1 MSKRGIFFVTDER
14 PEITE
19 AFRTLRTNLAFLR
32 EKHDG
37 KTLLFTSSIPAE
49 GKSTVASNYAA
60 SLAIAGRKTLIIDCD
75 IRRPRA
81 HESFGIKIEKGLECA
96 LTHDEPVKDLIMKN
110 VLPNLDLL
118 PTKNM
123 KNNVTELFLRDKMK
137 DIIGSIKDEYDTII
151 LDTPP
156 LAVASDAAILS
167 RDVDGVVVVVG
178 LRDKMKDIIGSIK
191 DEYDTIILDTPP
203 LAVASDAAILSR
215 DVDGVVVVVGYDQVA
230 ERELKFTKE
239 MLDNAGANIYGF
251 IVNGVEKKAMS
262 YGNYG
267 YYTNYYSYY
276 EEYYNDDNGNK
287 KKRKVHKKPKNKFEA
302 FMYRLKEE
310 YARHLS
316 GDIKRRR

>member
-96 LTHDEPVKDLIMKN
+96 LTHDEPVKDLIMKD

-167 RDVDGVVVVVG
+167 
-178 LRDKMKDIIGSIK
+178 K
-191 DEYDTIILDTPP
+191 
-203 LAVASDAAILSR
+203 

-287 KKRKVHKKPKNKFEA
+287 KKRKVHKKPKNKLEA
-302 FMYRLKEE
+302 FIYRLKEE

>member
-1 MSKRGIFFVTDER
+1 MSNRNIFFVTDNNLQ
-14 PEITE
+14 ITE

-32 EKHDG
+32 EKQEG

-49 GKSTVASNYAA
+49 GKSFVASNYAA
-60 SLAIAGRKTLIIDCD
+60 SLAIAHKKVLLVDCD

-81 HESFGIKIEKGLECA
+81 HESFGIKIEQGLESF
-96 LTHDEPVKDLIMKN
+96 LTHDTPVDSLIMRDI
-110 VLPNLDLL
+110 LPNLDLL

-123 KNNVTELFLRDKMK
+123 KHNVTELFLRDKVKNMLRELR
-137 DIIGSIKDEYDTII
+137 DRYDTII

-167 RDVDGVVVVVG
+167 
-178 LRDKMKDIIGSIK
+178 K
-191 DEYDTIILDTPP
+191 
-203 LAVASDAAILSR
+203 A
-215 DVDGVVVVVGYDQVA
+215 VDGVVVVVGYDQVA
-230 ERELKFTKE
+230 KRELEFTKE

-251 IVNGVEKKAMS
+251 IVNGVDKHGMS

-276 EEYYNDDNGNK
+276 EEYYNDEVGNR
-287 KKRKVHKKPKNKFEA
+287 KKRKVRRPKNRLEA
-302 FMYRLKEE
+302 FIEKLKEA
-310 YARHLS
+310 YRRHLS

>member
-19 AFRTLRTNLAFLR
+19 SFRTLRTNLAFLR
-32 EKHDG
+32 EKHHG

-178 LRDKMKDIIGSIK
+178 
-191 DEYDTIILDTPP
+191 
-203 LAVASDAAILSR
+203 
-215 DVDGVVVVVGYDQVA
+215 YDQVA

-287 KKRKVHKKPKNKFEA
+287 KKRKVHKKPKNKLEA
-302 FMYRLKEE
+302 FIYRLKEE
-310 YARHLS
+310 YTRHLS
-316 GDIKRRR
+316 GDIKKRRRS

>member
-96 LTHDEPVKDLIMKN
+96 LTHDEPVKDLIMKD

-123 KNNVTELFLRDKMK
+123 RNNVTELF
-137 DIIGSIKDEYDTII
+137 
-151 LDTPP
+151 
-156 LAVASDAAILS
+156 
-167 RDVDGVVVVVG
+167 

-287 KKRKVHKKPKNKFEA
+287 KRRKVHKKPKNKFEA

>member
-1 MSKRGIFFVTDER
+1 MSNRNIFFVTDNNLQ
-14 PEITE
+14 ITE

-32 EKHDG
+32 EKQDG

-49 GKSTVASNYAA
+49 GKSFVASNYAA
-60 SLAIAGRKTLIIDCD
+60 SLAIAHKKVLLVDCD

-81 HESFGIKIEKGLECA
+81 HESFGIKIEKGLESF
-96 LTHDEPVKDLIMKN
+96 LTHDTPVDSLIMRDI
-110 VLPNLDLL
+110 LPNLDLL

-123 KNNVTELFLRDKMK
+123 KHNVTELFLRDKVKNMLRELR
-137 DIIGSIKDEYDTII
+137 DRYDTII

-167 RDVDGVVVVVG
+167 
-178 LRDKMKDIIGSIK
+178 K
-191 DEYDTIILDTPP
+191 
-203 LAVASDAAILSR
+203 A
-215 DVDGVVVVVGYDQVA
+215 VDGVVVVVGYDQVA
-230 ERELKFTKE
+230 KRELEFTKE

-251 IVNGVEKKAMS
+251 IVNGVDKHGMS

-276 EEYYNDDNGNK
+276 EEYYNDEVGNR
-287 KKRKVHKKPKNKFEA
+287 KKRKVRRPKNRLEA
-302 FMYRLKEE
+302 FIEKLKEA
-310 YARHLS
+310 YRRHLS

>member
-96 LTHDEPVKDLIMKN
+96 LTHDESVKDLIMKD

-167 RDVDGVVVVVG
+167 
-178 LRDKMKDIIGSIK
+178 K
-191 DEYDTIILDTPP
+191 
-203 LAVASDAAILSR
+203 

>member
-1 MSKRGIFFVTDER
+1 MSHRNIFFTTEDNLQ
-14 PEITE
+14 ITE

-32 EKHDG
+32 EKQEG

-49 GKSTVASNYAA
+49 GKSTVAANYAA
-60 SLAIAGRKTLIIDCD
+60 SLAIANKRVLLIDCD

-81 HESFGIKIEKGLECA
+81 HISFGIKIERGLESI
-96 LTHDEPVKDLIMKN
+96 LTDDIDPNEVIMEN
-110 VLPNLDLL
+110 ILPNLDLL

-123 KNNVTELFLRDKMK
+123 THNVTELFLRDRMK
-137 DIIGSIKDEYDTII
+137 DIIKYLENRYDTII

-167 RDVDGVVVVVG
+167 
-178 LRDKMKDIIGSIK
+178 K
-191 DEYDTIILDTPP
+191 
-203 LAVASDAAILSR
+203 A
-215 DVDGVVVVVGYDQVA
+215 VDGVVVVVGYDQVA
-230 ERELKFTKE
+230 KRELEFTKE

-251 IVNGVEKKAMS
+251 VVNGVDKNGMS

-276 EEYYNDDNGNK
+276 KDYYNEDGEKVRK
-287 KKRKVHKKPKNKFEA
+287 KIKHKPKNKFETFIERVKNA
-302 FMYRLKEE
+302 YYKQ
-310 YARHLS
+310 LS

>member
-32 EKHDG
+32 EKNNG

-96 LTHDEPVKDLIMKN
+96 LTHDEPAQNLIMKE

-137 DIIGSIKDEYDTII
+137 NIIDSLKDNYDTII

-156 LAVASDAAILS
+156 MAVASDAAILS
-167 RDVDGVVVVVG
+167 
-178 LRDKMKDIIGSIK
+178 K
-191 DEYDTIILDTPP
+191 
-203 LAVASDAAILSR
+203 

-230 ERELKFTKE
+230 ERELKFVKE
-239 MLDNAGANIYGF
+239 MLDNAGATIYGF
-251 IVNGVEKKAMS
+251 VVNGVEKKAMS

-267 YYTNYYSYY
+267 YYTNYYAYY
-276 EEYYNDDNGNK
+276 EEYYNDDNGNR
-287 KKRKVHKKPKNKFEA
+287 KKRKIRKQPKNKFEA
-302 FMYRLKEE
+302 FIQRLKEE

>member
-1 MSKRGIFFVTDER
+1 MNRGIFFVTDEK

-32 EKHDG
+32 EKNNG

-81 HESFGIKIEKGLECA
+81 HESFGIKIEKGLESV
-96 LTHDEPVKDLIMKN
+96 LTNDEPAENLIMKEI
-110 VLPNLDLL
+110 LPNLDLL

-137 DIIGSIKDEYDTII
+137 DVIESLKDRYDTII

-156 LAVASDAAILS
+156 MAVASDAAILS
-167 RDVDGVVVVVG
+167 
-178 LRDKMKDIIGSIK
+178 K
-191 DEYDTIILDTPP
+191 
-203 LAVASDAAILSR
+203 

-230 ERELKFTKE
+230 ERELKFAKE
-239 MLDNAGANIYGF
+239 MLDNAGATIYGF
-251 IVNGVEKKAMS
+251 VVNGVEKKAMS

-267 YYTNYYSYY
+267 YYTNYYAYY
-276 EEYYNDDNGNK
+276 EEYYNDDNGK
-287 KKRKVHKKPKNKFEA
+287 RKKRKIRKQPKNKFEA

-316 GDIKRRR
+316 GDVKRRR

>member
-96 LTHDEPVKDLIMKN
+96 LTHDEPVKDLIMKD

-123 KNNVTELFLRDKMK
+123 KNNVTELF
-137 DIIGSIKDEYDTII
+137 
-151 LDTPP
+151 
-156 LAVASDAAILS
+156 
-167 RDVDGVVVVVG
+167 

-287 KKRKVHKKPKNKFEA
+287 KKRKVHKKPKNKLEA
-302 FMYRLKEE
+302 FIYRLKEE

>member
-1 MSKRGIFFVTDER
+1 MYKRQDER

-96 LTHDEPVKDLIMKN
+96 LTHDEPVKDLIMKD

-123 KNNVTELFLRDKMK
+123 KNNVTELF
-137 DIIGSIKDEYDTII
+137 
-151 LDTPP
+151 
-156 LAVASDAAILS
+156 
-167 RDVDGVVVVVG
+167 

-287 KKRKVHKKPKNKFEA
+287 KKRKVHKKPKNKLEA
-302 FMYRLKEE
+302 FIYRLKEE
-310 YARHLS
+310 YTRHLS
-316 GDIKRRR
+316 GDITRRR

>member
-81 HESFGIKIEKGLECA
+81 HESFGIKIEKGLECILLDDA
-96 LTHDEPVKDLIMKN
+96 PVDGLIMKE

-123 KNNVTELFLRDKMK
+123 KNNVTELF
-137 DIIGSIKDEYDTII
+137 
-151 LDTPP
+151 
-156 LAVASDAAILS
+156 
-167 RDVDGVVVVVG
+167 

-287 KKRKVHKKPKNKFEA
+287 KKRKVHKKPKNRFEA

>member
-1 MSKRGIFFVTDER
+1 MSHRSIFFVTDNNLQ
-14 PEITE
+14 ITE

-32 EKHDG
+32 EKQEG

-49 GKSTVASNYAA
+49 GKSFVASNYAA
-60 SLAIAGRKTLIIDCD
+60 SLAIANKRVLLVDCD

-81 HESFGIKIEKGLECA
+81 HESFGIKIEQGLESV
-96 LTHDEPVKDLIMKN
+96 LTHDAPVDSLIMRDI
-110 VLPNLDLL
+110 LPNLDLL

-123 KNNVTELFLRDKMK
+123 KHNVTELFLRDK
-137 DIIGSIKDEYDTII
+137 IKNMLRELRDRYDTII

-167 RDVDGVVVVVG
+167 
-178 LRDKMKDIIGSIK
+178 K
-191 DEYDTIILDTPP
+191 
-203 LAVASDAAILSR
+203 A
-215 DVDGVVVVVGYDQVA
+215 VDGVVVVVGYDQVA
-230 ERELKFTKE
+230 KRELEFTKE

-251 IVNGVEKKAMS
+251 IVNGVDKHGMS

-276 EEYYNDDNGNK
+276 EEYYNDEVGNR
-287 KKRKVHKKPKNKFEA
+287 KKRKVRRPKNRLEA
-302 FMYRLKEE
+302 FIEKLKEA
-310 YARHLS
+310 YRRHLS

>member
-96 LTHDEPVKDLIMKN
+96 LTHDEPVKDLIMKD

-167 RDVDGVVVVVG
+167 
-178 LRDKMKDIIGSIK
+178 K
-191 DEYDTIILDTPP
+191 
-203 LAVASDAAILSR
+203 

>member
-96 LTHDEPVKDLIMKN
+96 LIHDEPVKDLIMKN

-123 KNNVTELFLRDKMK
+123 RNNVTELF
-137 DIIGSIKDEYDTII
+137 
-151 LDTPP
+151 
-156 LAVASDAAILS
+156 
-167 RDVDGVVVVVG
+167 

>member
-96 LTHDEPVKDLIMKN
+96 LTHDEPVKDLIMKD

-123 KNNVTELFLRDKMK
+123 KNNVTELF
-137 DIIGSIKDEYDTII
+137 
-151 LDTPP
+151 
-156 LAVASDAAILS
+156 
-167 RDVDGVVVVVG
+167 

-287 KKRKVHKKPKNKFEA
+287 KKRKVHKKPKNKLEA
-302 FMYRLKEE
+302 FIYRLKEE
-310 YARHLS
+310 YTRHLS

>member
-96 LTHDEPVKDLIMKN
+96 LTHDEPVKDLIMKD

-123 KNNVTELFLRDKMK
+123 KNNVTELF
-137 DIIGSIKDEYDTII
+137 
-151 LDTPP
+151 
-156 LAVASDAAILS
+156 
-167 RDVDGVVVVVG
+167 

-287 KKRKVHKKPKNKFEA
+287 KKRKVHKKPKNKLESFI
-302 FMYRLKEE
+302 YRLKEE

>member
-81 HESFGIKIEKGLECA
+81 HESFGIKIEKGLECILLDDA
-96 LTHDEPVKDLIMKN
+96 PVDGLIMKE

-137 DIIGSIKDEYDTII
+137 NVIEN
-151 LDTPP
+151 
-156 LAVASDAAILS
+156 
-167 RDVDGVVVVVG
+167 
-178 LRDKMKDIIGSIK
+178 LRDK
-191 DEYDTIILDTPP
+191 YDTIILDTPP

-287 KKRKVHKKPKNKFEA
+287 KKRKVHKKPKNRFEA

>member
-1 MSKRGIFFVTDER
+1 MHRRGVFFVNHER
-14 PEITE
+14 AEITE

-81 HESFGIKIEKGLECA
+81 HESFGIKIEKGLECILLDDA
-96 LTHDEPVKDLIMKN
+96 PVDGLIMKE

-123 KNNVTELFLRDKMK
+123 KNNVTELF
-137 DIIGSIKDEYDTII
+137 
-151 LDTPP
+151 
-156 LAVASDAAILS
+156 
-167 RDVDGVVVVVG
+167 

-287 KKRKVHKKPKNKFEA
+287 KKRKVHKKPKNRFEA

>member
-96 LTHDEPVKDLIMKN
+96 LTHDEPVKDLIMKD

-123 KNNVTELFLRDKMK
+123 RNNVTELFLRDKMK

-167 RDVDGVVVVVG
+167 RDVDGVVVV
-178 LRDKMKDIIGSIK
+178 I
-191 DEYDTIILDTPP
+191 
-203 LAVASDAAILSR
+203 
-215 DVDGVVVVVGYDQVA
+215 GYDQVA

>member
-1 MSKRGIFFVTDER
+1 MSHRSIFFVTDNNLQ
-14 PEITE
+14 ITE

-32 EKHDG
+32 EKQEG

-49 GKSTVASNYAA
+49 GKSFVASNYAA
-60 SLAIAGRKTLIIDCD
+60 SLAIAHKKVLLVDCD

-81 HESFGIKIEKGLECA
+81 HESFGIKIEKGLESF
-96 LTHDEPVKDLIMKN
+96 LTHDTPVDSLIMRDI
-110 VLPNLDLL
+110 LPNLDLL

-123 KNNVTELFLRDKMK
+123 KHNVTELFLRDKVKNMLRELR
-137 DIIGSIKDEYDTII
+137 DRYDTII

-167 RDVDGVVVVVG
+167 
-178 LRDKMKDIIGSIK
+178 K
-191 DEYDTIILDTPP
+191 
-203 LAVASDAAILSR
+203 A
-215 DVDGVVVVVGYDQVA
+215 VDGVVVVVGYDQTA
-230 ERELKFTKE
+230 KRELEFTKE

-251 IVNGVEKKAMS
+251 IVNGVDKHGMS

-276 EEYYNDDNGNK
+276 EEYYNDEVGNR
-287 KKRKVHKKPKNKFEA
+287 KKRKVRRPKNRLEA
-302 FMYRLKEE
+302 FIEKLKEA
-310 YARHLS
+310 YRRHLS

>member
-167 RDVDGVVVVVG
+167 
-178 LRDKMKDIIGSIK
+178 K
-191 DEYDTIILDTPP
+191 
-203 LAVASDAAILSR
+203 

-287 KKRKVHKKPKNKFEA
+287 KKRKVHKKPKNRFEA